1 MSILDVKKLAEA
13 DGRSKRNETL
23 VQDCYDKT
31 EQYAESVNLA
41 IETYKEVRELL
52 QGFRETLL
60 TETNNRKLNI
70 GKLEDK
76 FNVLQQRFENFGRE
90 FDKLTINNDR
100 FEELQEQVREIA
112 TRVSANIPQQIHNE
126 LLEQLSIINN
136 NTKSIEQL
144 SARIEQI
151 ANLVTSH

>member
-52 QGFRETLL
+52 QGVPRDAV
-60 TETNNRKLNI
+60 N
-70 GKLEDK
+70 G
-76 FNVLQQRFENFGRE
+76 
-90 FDKLTINNDR
+90 
-100 FEELQEQVREIA
+100 
-112 TRVSANIPQQIHNE
+112 NE
-126 LLEQLSIINN
+126 
-136 NTKSIEQL
+136 
-144 SARIEQI
+144 
-151 ANLVTSH
+151 

>member
-1 MSILDVKKLAEA
+1 MSILDVKKLAEV

-23 VQDCYDKT
+23 VEDCYEKT

-60 TETNNRKLNI
+60 TETNNRKLDI

-100 FEELQEQVREIA
+100 FEELQEQVREIV
-112 TRVSANIPQQIHNE
+112 TRVPANIPQQIHNE

-144 SARIEQI
+144 SARIEQV
-151 ANLVTSH
+151 ANLITSH